1 MAVLEIGHPRR
12 RALSC
17 ASEFRIN
24 FVHDWKLAA
33 ACWADGGR
41 GTAFQNCRWLE
52 AWYAAFDDALPL
64 IAIITDATT
73 DAQIALVP
81 LIRRIRRGVRIVEFA
96 DLNVTDYN
104 APILG
109 LGVSLHPAQR
119 RALCRALLRAIRK
132 LPGGVDLVRLQK
144 MPADI
149 EGVPNPLAPLGNAGS
164 CSLNGNLIVTGD
176 DFEIYRAS
184 IRRMQLPRS
193 WRVFSRNPGA
203 TFRMIARVDEAMQ
216 VLDVMDAQQEARM
229 AKLGQPFV
237 LNDVTHAKFYRDLV
251 TSSLEQGYAVLSAL
265 SCDAGIV
272 ATALGIRNGDDF
284 VFLRIS
290 NAGKRWANC
299 SPSRLIVE
307 RTMAALHEQGVRRFD
322 LSIGNYS
329 FKRRF
334 GAVQLPLIDASIALE
349 WRGIPHALRDYVAR
363 YLRRHGWLHERIRRA
378 VGNRRSAR

>member
-1 MAVLEIGHPRR
+1 MAVLEVGHPSR
-12 RALSC
+12 RALSR
-17 ASEFRIN
+17 APEFRIS

-33 ACWADGGR
+33 ACWAGGGR
-41 GTAFQNCRWLE
+41 GTVFQNSRWLE
-52 AWYAAFDDALPL
+52 AWYAAFADALPL
-64 IAIITDATT
+64 IAIITDAAT
-73 DAQIALVP
+73 DVQVALVP
-81 LIRRIRRGVRIVEFA
+81 LIRRVRRGVRIVEFA

-109 LGVSLHPAQR
+109 PGVSLRPAQMQ
-119 RALCRALLRAIRK
+119 ALCRALLRAIRK
-132 LPGGVDLVRLQK
+132 VPGGVDLVRLQK

-149 EGVPNPLAPLGNAGS
+149 EGIPNPLARLGNAGS
-164 CSLNGNLIVTGD
+164 CSLNGNLIVTCD
-176 DFEIYRAS
+176 NFETYRAS

-193 WRVFSRNPGA
+193 WRVFNRNPGA
-203 TFRMIARVDEAMQ
+203 TFRMIERVDEALQ
-216 VLDVMDAQQEARM
+216 ILDVMDAQQEGRM
-229 AKLGQPFV
+229 RKLGQPFV
-237 LNDVTHAKFYRDLV
+237 LNDKNHAKFYRDLV
-251 TSSLEQGYAVLSAL
+251 ASSLEVGYAVLSVL

-272 ATALGIRNGDDF
+272 ATAFGIRHGDDF

-290 NAGKRWANC
+290 NAGIQWANC
-299 SPSRLIVE
+299 SPSRLILE